1 MKIFFKISLIFML
14 LIHTGI
20 AKAATPTIIPKAS
33 MSSTDIM
40 LMTVI
45 GMFIFVMLV
54 VAFVLFRISF
64 VLQKMITS
72 NNNEVVDSE
81 FEKAMD
87 ERTIWQKLAGLRPMK
102 YEQTMMMEHAYDGI
116 LEIDNP
122 IPAWFMTLFYGSII
136 VSVVYMFAYHV
147 VGDGQ
152 IMTTEYKEQMV
163 EGETI
168 KQAYMKQFASSINEN
183 NVTLLKD
190 ETSIKEGKKM
200 FTQNCV
206 ACHAADGGG
215 GVGPNLTDEFWIH
228 GSTIKSVYHTISEG
242 VAEKGMIAW
251 KKSLNSIQ
259 MQQVASYILSLKG
272 TIPAKPKEP
281 QGTKDI
287 VAVK

>member
-1 MKIFFKISLIFML
+1 MKIFLKISLIFML

-45 GMFIFVMLV
+45 GMFIIVMLV

-64 VLQKMITS
+64 VLQKMIPS
-72 NNNEVVDSE
+72 NTNVAVDSE

-190 ETSIKEGKKM
+190 ETSLKEGKKM

-281 QGTKDI
+281 QGTKEI

>member
-1 MKIFFKISLIFML
+1 MQKIFKIPLLFML
-14 LIHTGI
+14 LIQTGI
-20 AKAATPTIIPKAS
+20 VKAATPVVIPEAS
-33 MSSTDIM
+33 MSSNDIM
-40 LMTVI
+40 LMMVTGMLII
-45 GMFIFVMLV
+45 GMLV
-54 VAFVLFRISF
+54 VAFVLFRISL
-64 VLQKMITS
+64 VLQKMIPS
-72 NNNEVVDSE
+72 NANAVVDAE

-122 IPAWFMTLFYGSII
+122 IPAWFMTLFYGSIF

-152 IMTTEYKEQMV
+152 TMTTEYKEQIV
-163 EGETI
+163 EGESI
-168 KQAYMKQFASSINEN
+168 KQAYMKQYASSINEN

-215 GVGPNLTDEFWIH
+215 GVGPNLTDEFWLH
-228 GSTIKSVYHTISEG
+228 GGSVKSVYHTISEG

-251 KKSLNSIQ
+251 KKSLNPIQ

-272 TIPAKPKEP
+272 TKPANPKEP
-281 QGTKDI
+281 QGTKDV

>member
-1 MKIFFKISLIFML
+1 MKYFFKISLFIFL
-14 LIHTGI
+14 FLQSGI
-20 AKAATPTIIPKAS
+20 VKADTIVGVSKSS
-33 MSSTDIM
+33 MSGNDLLLVFI
-40 LMTVI
+40 I
-45 GMFIFVMLV
+45 GMLIIVMLV
-54 VAFVLFRISF
+54 VAIVLFNISIA
-64 VLQKMITS
+64 LKKMLPSKVEIDT
-72 NNNEVVDSE
+72 E
-81 FEKAMD
+81 FQKAMD

-136 VSVVYMFAYHV
+136 ISILYMFVYHV

-152 IMTTEYKEQMV
+152 IMTTEYKEQML

-200 FTQNCV
+200 FIQNCV

-228 GSTIKSVYHTISEG
+228 GGSVKSVYHTISEG

-259 MQQVASYILSLKG
+259 MQQVASYIISLKG

-281 QGTKDI
+281 QGTKEA

>member
-1 MKIFFKISLIFML
+1 ML
-14 LIHTGI
+14 LIQTGI
-20 AKAATPTIIPKAS
+20 VKAATPVVIPEAS
-33 MSSTDIM
+33 MSSNDIM
-40 LMTVI
+40 LMMVTGMLII
-45 GMFIFVMLV
+45 GMLV
-54 VAFVLFRISF
+54 VAFVLFRISL
-64 VLQKMITS
+64 VLQKMIPS
-72 NNNEVVDSE
+72 NTNAVVDAE

-136 VSVVYMFAYHV
+136 ISVVYMVAYHV

-152 IMTTEYKEQMV
+152 TMTTEYKEQLI
-163 EGETI
+163 EGENI
-168 KQAYMKQFASSINEN
+168 KQAYMKQYASSINEN

-190 ETSIKEGKKM
+190 ETSIKEGRKM

-215 GVGPNLTDEFWIH
+215 GVGPNLTDEFWLH
-228 GSTIKSVYHTISEG
+228 GGSVKSVYHTISEG

-251 KKSLNSIQ
+251 KKSLNPIQ

-272 TIPAKPKEP
+272 TKPANPKEP
-281 QGTKDI
+281 QGTKDV

>member
-1 MKIFFKISLIFML
+1 MQKIFKIPLFFML
-14 LIHTGI
+14 LIQTGI
-20 AKAATPTIIPKAS
+20 VKAATPVVIPEAS
-33 MSSTDIM
+33 MSSNDIM
-40 LMTVI
+40 LMMVTGMLII
-45 GMFIFVMLV
+45 GMLV
-54 VAFVLFRISF
+54 VAFVLFRISL
-64 VLQKMITS
+64 VLQKMIPS
-72 NNNEVVDSE
+72 NTNAVVDAE

-136 VSVVYMFAYHV
+136 ISVVYMVAYHV

-152 IMTTEYKEQMV
+152 TMTTEYKEQLI
-163 EGETI
+163 EGENI
-168 KQAYMKQFASSINEN
+168 KQAYMKQYASSVNEN

-215 GVGPNLTDEFWIH
+215 GVGPNLTDEFWLH
-228 GSTIKSVYHTISEG
+228 GGSVKSVYHTISEG

-251 KKSLNSIQ
+251 KKSLNPIQ

-272 TIPAKPKEP
+272 TKPANPKEP
-281 QGTKDI
+281 QGTKDV

>member
-1 MKIFFKISLIFML
+1 ML
-14 LIHTGI
+14 LIQAGI
-20 AKAATPTIIPKAS
+20 AKAATPVIIPEAS
-33 MSSTDIM
+33 MSSTDMMLIM
-40 LMTVI
+40 VI
-45 GMFIFVMLV
+45 GMFIVVMLV

-64 VLQKMITS
+64 VLQKMIP
-72 NNNEVVDSE
+72 NNASIVVDTE
-81 FEKAMD
+81 FALSMK
-87 ERTIWQKLAGLRPMK
+87 ERTFWQKLAGLRPMK

-136 VSVVYMFAYHV
+136 VSVLYMFFYHV

-152 IMTTEYKEQMV
+152 IMTTEYREQLV
-163 EGETI
+163 EGESI
-168 KQAYMKQFASSINEN
+168 KQAYMKKFASSINEN
-183 NVTLLKD
+183 NVTFLKD
-190 ETSIKEGKKM
+190 ETSLKEGKKM

-228 GSTIKSVYHTISEG
+228 GSTVKSVYHTISEG

-251 KKSLNSIQ
+251 KKSLNPIQ

-272 TIPAKPKEP
+272 TKPTKPKEP
-281 QGTKDI
+281 QGTKDV

>member
-1 MKIFFKISLIFML
+1 MKIFLKISLIFML

-45 GMFIFVMLV
+45 GMFIIVMLV

-64 VLQKMITS
+64 VLQKMSPS
-72 NNNEVVDSE
+72 NTNVAVDSE

-190 ETSIKEGKKM
+190 ETSLKEGKKM

-281 QGTKDI
+281 QGTKEI

>member
-1 MKIFFKISLIFML
+1 MKYFFKISFFIFLLLQSGIVQADTPVGVSKSSMSGNDLLLIF
-14 LIHTGI
+14 I
-20 AKAATPTIIPKAS
+20 
-33 MSSTDIM
+33 
-40 LMTVI
+40 I
-45 GMFIFVMLV
+45 GMLIIVMLV
-54 VAFVLFRISF
+54 VAIVLFNISIA
-64 VLQKMITS
+64 LKKMLPSKVEIDT
-72 NNNEVVDSE
+72 E
-81 FEKAMD
+81 FQKAMD

-136 VSVVYMFAYHV
+136 ISILYMFVYHV

-152 IMTTEYKEQMV
+152 TMTTEYKEQMV
-163 EGETI
+163 EGESI

-200 FTQNCV
+200 FIQNCV

-228 GSTIKSVYHTISEG
+228 GGSVKSVYHTISEG

-251 KKSLNSIQ
+251 KKSLNPIQ
-259 MQQVASYILSLKG
+259 MQQVASYIISLKG

>member
-1 MKIFFKISLIFML
+1 MKNFFKISLIFTL
-14 LIHTGI
+14 LIYDGI
-20 AKAATPTIIPKAS
+20 ANAATPAIIPKAS
-33 MSSTDIM
+33 MSSTDVM
-40 LMTVI
+40 FMTVI
-45 GMFIFVMLV
+45 GMFIIVMLV

-64 VLQKMITS
+64 VLQKMIPSKT
-72 NNNEVVDSE
+72 NAVVDSE

-152 IMTTEYKEQMV
+152 IMTTEYKEQMA

-272 TIPAKPKEP
+272 TKPAKPKEP